1 MGRTWLSVT
10 TAVVLIAATAA
21 LFLVRR
27 STQGA
32 DLSGA
37 PGDVGWKVTLV
48 ATGALGA
55 KEPAIHMA
63 APLDF
68 RHQHIFDEHF
78 ESKELF
84 HRNAKSKDPSRREVV
99 WTRPGVAGKQPVR
112 LAYSFRCNL
121 GVRRPTAAMLHHTHL
136 ADAAPGEDMA
146 MSASTG
152 IESGHEEIVQ
162 AARQVL
168 AEEKGVGERVNALF
182 DYVAGLANEPSL
194 DSRSALECLR
204 SGSGNSGSK
213 SRLLI
218 ALCRSQEIP
227 SRLVTGLI
235 LSGDQE
241 QGLHHWVEA
250 WVNHR
255 WLPMCTVHH
264 HFGRREF
271 PPNYLVL
278 HLGETELF
286 RGAEVPLKHGFLVQA
301 VQDSS
306 STAGPLLDS
315 GWQRFWQQL
324 SLYRL
329 RPVEQA
335 VVRFLLLLPLGALIV
350 SIFRT
355 VIGIPTYGTFGPAL
369 LGLAFL
375 DLKAL
380 RWGLLIFV
388 ATVLVGWA
396 MRHVLDRFHLLLVPR
411 TAALLTLIVAF
422 LLLMIVL
429 GSHYGISGAQ
439 YISLFP
445 LVILTHMVERF
456 WTIEVEDGTVA
467 SFKTLLG
474 TMLVAVTVSAAL
486 SPPAVSQWMFRYPE
500 TLGLV
505 LAAEL
510 LLGRYTGYRLSELY
524 RFNELMRNG
533 TSPGGST

>member
-1 MGRTWLSVT
+1 MGRTWLSLT
-10 TAVVLIAATAA
+10 TAIVLIASTVIV
-21 LFLVRR
+21 FLVRR
-27 STQGA
+27 STQGT

-37 PGDVGWKVTLV
+37 PGDISWRVTLV
-48 ATGALGA
+48 ATGALSA
-55 KEPAIHMA
+55 RETAIHMA
-63 APLDF
+63 VPLDF

-84 HRNAKSKDPSRREVV
+84 QRNAKNKDPGRREMV
-99 WTRPGVAGKQPVR
+99 WTRPGASGKQPVR

-136 ADAAPGEDMA
+136 ADATPAEGMA
-146 MSASTG
+146 TSASAG

-162 AARQVL
+162 AAREAL
-168 AEEKGVGERVNALF
+168 AQEKGVEERVSALF

-194 DSRSALECLR
+194 DSHSALECLR

-213 SRLLI
+213 GRLLV
-218 ALCRSQEIP
+218 ALCRSQGIP

-235 LSGDQE
+235 LSGNQE

-250 WVNHR
+250 WVNRR
-255 WLPMCTVHH
+255 WLPMCTVYH

-271 PPNYLVL
+271 PTNYLVMQ
-278 HLGETELF
+278 LGEADLF

-301 VQDSS
+301 GQDSS
-306 STAGPLLDS
+306 SAVGPPPDS
-315 GWQRFWQQL
+315 GWQRLWQQL

-355 VIGIPTYGTFGPAL
+355 VVGIPTYGTFGPAL

-380 RWGLLIFV
+380 HWGLFIFV

-396 MRHVLDRFHLLLVPR
+396 MRHLLDRFHLLLVPR

-422 LLLMIVL
+422 LLLVIVL

-486 SPPAVSQWMFRYPE
+486 SPAAVSQWMFRYPE

-505 LAAEL
+505 LAAQL
-510 LLGRYTGYRLSELY
+510 LLGRYTGYRFSELY
-524 RFNELMRNG
+524 RFDELLRNG
-533 TSPGGST
+533 NPPGGST